1 MLSDI
6 LRRSSLAA
14 ALLVVAAASPARAQQ
29 EQVTEFQ
36 SWRLPGWSFTPGV
49 TIGTMFDSN
58 VAVSQAALP
67 GDSPASDKLFTVQPF
82 GQLEFY
88 DGRTSFSSGYGG
100 MVRRY
105 VDLTELNGVDHHAYL
120 DLRRML
126 TRRVTFYTK
135 ENYMRVPTTDLLQLN
150 GVPYQRTGSRY
161 NDFSSGVEARLTRT
175 VDLTTEYENQWVDF
189 VRKDTPLTGGFVNG
203 VHGSL
208 TDRVNGRSSFG
219 AEAGLRWANLAQGR
233 VGFEVVPVTI
243 LFQDVGAVYRFQSG
257 RQTLIEAAFGFAHL
271 DDRTRGITRNGP
283 YARGAVTHH
292 TERAT
297 LGVTYERSYVPSLS
311 FGGTNQSQELRGSL
325 QMPLA
330 RNRFYVQESAAWR
343 RTNPFIAGELP
354 LDSLWFD
361 TVGGY
366 ALQRWIRLEGY
377 YIFTRQE
384 TRLPADITLGLI
396 TRNMIGVQL
405 VISDPMR
412 IR

>member
-1 MLSDI
+1 MLSDLI
-6 LRRSSLAA
+6 RRSSLAA
-14 ALLVVAAASPARAQQ
+14 ALLLAAVSPARGQQ

-67 GDSPASDKLFTVQPF
+67 GGNPASDNLFTVQPF

-175 VDLTTEYENQWVDF
+175 IDVTTEYENQWVDF

-208 TDRVNGRSSFG
+208 TDRVSGRSSFG

-233 VGFEVVPVTI
+233 IGFEVVPVTI
-243 LFQDVGAVYRFQSG
+243 LFEDVGAVYRFQSG
-257 RQTLIEAAFGFAHL
+257 RQTLIEAAFGFSHL

-297 LGVTYERSYVPSLS
+297 CR
-311 FGGTNQSQELRGSL
+311 RC
-325 QMPLA
+325 
-330 RNRFYVQESAAWR
+330 RSAAPTRARSCAAPCRCRWPATASTCRSR
-343 RTNPFIAGELP
+343 RHGAGP
-354 LDSLWFD
+354 TRSSP
-361 TVGGY
+361 
-366 ALQRWIRLEGY
+366 ASCRWIRCGS
-377 YIFTRQE
+377 TRSAA
-384 TRLPADITLGLI
+384 TRCSGGSGLRA
-396 TRNMIGVQL
+396 TTSSPVKRRGCPPT
-405 VISDPMR
+405 SR
-412 IR
+412 SG